1 MIRKQISRQ
10 IILVLAGLLL
20 LAMPA
25 LAANPHKEY
34 IQGPFETG
42 PQVTRACLECHEDA
56 AIDFMKTSHWTWSLE
71 QEIGGKTVTAGKRNT
86 FNNYCTQ
93 IVSNE
98 ASCNRCHA
106 GYGFADNSFDFTD
119 KTKVDCLVCHDT
131 TGTFN
136 KGRAGEPVKGLNL
149 LRIAQN
155 VGKPVRDN
163 CGICHFFGGGGDA
176 VKHGDLDSSMS
187 YPEKSTD
194 VHMGLDG
201 QDFACQECHVTNE
214 HVIPGNSLGVSP
226 GAASQLSC
234 EDCHTATPHEET
246 RLNDHVVS
254 IACQT
259 CHIPYYSKEIPT
271 KLWWDWSTSG
281 DPDRDIVKDKYGK
294 PLYVKKKGDMKYGK
308 MVAPEYAWFET
319 GKAINYVRG
328 QKIKDPSKIL
338 TIAGP
343 TSTIK
348 DKQARIFPFKVMRG
362 KQAYDPINKTLLVV
376 HQIDDDGYWHTF
388 DWQRSAEIGM
398 RAAGLPFSGE
408 VGFVETK
415 MFWRINH
422 MVSAAKE
429 ALNCLDC
436 HGDTGRMDWKALG
449 YAGDPMVNKDWA
461 RGK

>member
-1 MIRKQISRQ
+1 MQQTKQ
-10 IILVLAGLLL
+10 IILTFFIVAFLAL
-20 LAMPA
+20 PA

-34 IQGPFETG
+34 VQGDFKTG
-42 PQVTRACLECHEDA
+42 PDVTKVCLECHEEQADS
-56 AIDFMKTSHWTWSLE
+56 FMTTSHWTWSME
-71 QEIGGKTVTAGKRNT
+71 QVIDGKKIMAGKRNT

-93 IVSNE
+93 IVTNE
-98 ASCNRCHA
+98 PSCNRCHA
-106 GYGFADNSFDFTD
+106 GYGYEDDSFDFSD

-131 TGTFN
+131 TGTYL
-136 KGRAGEPVKGLNL
+136 KSRAGRVFDGLNL

-155 VGKPVRDN
+155 VGQPVRDN
-163 CGICHFFGGGGDA
+163 CGACHFYGGGGDA

-187 YPEKSTD
+187 YPEKNVD
-194 VHMGLDG
+194 IHMGMDG
-201 QDFACQECHVTNE
+201 QDFACQACHVTKN

-234 EDCHTATPHEET
+234 EDCHTAAPHEET
-246 RLNDHVVS
+246 RLNEHVAN

-271 KLWWDWSTSG
+271 KLWWDWSTAG
-281 DPDRDIVKDKYGK
+281 DDQRNVIKDKYGK

-308 MVAPEYAWFET
+308 NIAPEYAWFES
-319 GKAINYVRG
+319 GKAVNYVRG
-328 QKIKDPSKIL
+328 QKIDDPSKIL

-348 DKQARIFPFKVMRG
+348 DKKARIFPFKVMRG
-362 KQAYDPINKTLLVV
+362 KQAFDPKNKTLAVV

-388 DWQRSAEIGM
+388 DWKKSIEIGM
-398 RAAGLPFSGE
+398 KAAGLPFSGE

-422 MVSAAKE
+422 MVSEAKDS
-429 ALNCLDC
+429 LTCLDC
-436 HGDTGRMDWKALG
+436 HGDKGRMDWKALG
-449 YAGDPMVNKDWA
+449 YKGDPMLNTKWS
-461 RGK
+461 RSK